1 MNKEKKQLTIK
12 GDFQTSNV
20 VLELEHGV
28 HAKAQKMPTKKPWKE
43 IYVILL
49 HQWWLELEHKRGKNN
64 KEKNKIEGKYCI
76 HHSHLANFTKIYI
89 FNKWGPTTQILI
101 FHNFNNQD

>member
-49 HQWWLELEHKRGKNN
+49 HQ
-64 KEKNKIEGKYCI
+64 
-76 HHSHLANFTKIYI
+76 
-89 FNKWGPTTQILI
+89 
-101 FHNFNNQD
+101 